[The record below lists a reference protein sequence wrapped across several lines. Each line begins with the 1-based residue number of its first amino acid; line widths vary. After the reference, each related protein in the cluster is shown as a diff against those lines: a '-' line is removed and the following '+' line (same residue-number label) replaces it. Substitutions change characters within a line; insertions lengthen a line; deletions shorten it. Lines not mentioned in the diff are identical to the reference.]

1 MTLKRDGR
9 GRMRDYKK
17 EYKRDQSSAK
27 QRKRRSNRNK
37 ARRRMGLKVGDKRQ
51 VHHKDGNPSNNKRS
65 NLKLMS
71 RKKNTTLSNKK
82 RAKRGRKRLKVK
94 KKR

>member
-17 EYKRDQSSAK
+17 EYNRDQSSAK

-37 ARRRMGLKVGDKRQ
+37 ARRRKGLKVGDTRQ
-51 VHHKDGNPSNNKRS
+51 VHHKDGNANNNSRS
-65 NLKLMS
+65 NLMVMS

-82 RAKRGRKRLKVK
+82 MARNR
-94 KKR
+94 